1 MDMNEAQS
9 KALERGLNDATA
21 LSQDEW
27 RGVAL
32 AMMAQCQPWYEE
44 LERLRAAAEGLEA
57 KLAECRD
64 LAQQRVDKL
73 FREEGTEWIAHED
86 EGRRQGYNGAMILG
100 RELGL
105 WK

>member
-1 MDMNEAQS
+1 MDMNETQS

-44 LERLRAAAEGLEA
+44 LERLRAAVEGLHRELTESRNGDA
-57 KLAECRD
+57 SEVDNGLGSTLFAMR
-64 LAQQRVDKL
+64 AMAYQRAL
-73 FREEGTEWIAHED
+73 
-86 EGRRQGYNGAMILG
+86 NLG

>member
-1 MDMNEAQS
+1 MDMNETQS

-44 LERLRAAAEGLEA
+44 LERLRAAAELVQVALENN
-57 KLAECRD
+57 
-64 LAQQRVDKL
+64 
-73 FREEGTEWIAHED
+73 HM
-86 EGRRQGYNGAMILG
+86 AMVVLVYG

>member
-44 LERLRAAAEGLEA
+44 LERLRGAADSFRSYLDLLGDRHNELADRSESARHRDAYIAIAGAIAGIEA
-57 KLAECRD
+57 
-64 LAQQRVDKL
+64 Q
-73 FREEGTEWIAHED
+73 
-86 EGRRQGYNGAMILG
+86 GRT
-100 RELGL
+100 LGL

>member
-44 LERLRAAAEGLEA
+44 LERLRAALEEMKA
-57 KLAECRD
+57 SPDPCDSIRI
-64 LAQQRVDKL
+64 R
-73 FREEGTEWIAHED
+73 
-86 EGRRQGYNGAMILG
+86 G